1 MIRTIISDERG
12 QAVTEF
18 AVILP
23 VLMMVLFAIF
33 QFGVVFNNYIQV
45 TSAAREGARKGA
57 VSRSAGSCSTVQSA
71 AVTAAEAAAPGL
83 NWSQSGAGVTVT
95 DTCTNNAVQQG
106 TDLTVTASYP
116 WSVQIF
122 GQSLVSGT
130 LTSTT
135 TMRVE

>member
-1 MIRTIISDERG
+1 MIRKAISEERG
-12 QAVTEF
+12 QAATEF

-23 VLMMVLFAIF
+23 VLLLVLFAIF

-57 VSRSAGSCSTVQSA
+57 VSRGLGACSNVSSA
-71 AVTAAEAAAPGL
+71 AIAAAQNAAPGL
-83 NWSQSGAGVTVT
+83 NWAQAGAGVAVT
-95 DTCTNNAVQQG
+95 DTCSANVVQQG
-106 TDLTVTASYP
+106 TDLKVTASYP

-122 GQSLVSGT
+122 GQAVVNGT
-130 LTSTT
+130 LTSST

>member
-1 MIRTIISDERG
+1 MIRKVISEERG

-57 VSRSAGSCSTVQSA
+57 VSRNAGACATVQTTAISA
-71 AVTAAEAAAPGL
+71 AQAAAPGL
-83 NWSQSGAGVTVT
+83 GWGQAGAGVTVT
-95 DTCTNNAVQQG
+95 DTCTNNAIQQG
-106 TDLTVTASYP
+106 TDLTVTANYP

-122 GQSLVSGT
+122 GQSVVSGT
-130 LTSTT
+130 LSSTT

>member
-1 MIRTIISDERG
+1 MIRKVISEERG

-57 VSRSAGSCSTVQSA
+57 VSRNAGACATVQTTAINA
-71 AVTAAEAAAPGL
+71 AQAAAPGL
-83 NWSQSGAGVTVT
+83 NWGQSGAGVTVT
-95 DTCTNNAVQQG
+95 DTCTNNAIQQG
-106 TDLTVTASYP
+106 TDLTVTANYP

-122 GQSLVSGT
+122 GQSVVSGT
-130 LTSTT
+130 LSSTT